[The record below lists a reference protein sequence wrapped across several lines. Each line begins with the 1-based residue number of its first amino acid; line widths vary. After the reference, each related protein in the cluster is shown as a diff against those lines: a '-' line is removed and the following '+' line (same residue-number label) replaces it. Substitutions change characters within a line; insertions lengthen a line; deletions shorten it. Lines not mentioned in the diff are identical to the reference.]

1 MDSLI
6 ARFPGK
12 PDADLVICEAHGV
25 AYQADMTA
33 QRVPYGADYLAKV
46 QAYEGS
52 PIATKVHAGRLQM
65 LRRHLKPGAS
75 LLDWGAGSGE
85 FVRDARGAGYAAKGF
100 DVIAETRAALAAAGA
115 FADEPTGFDA
125 LTLWDTLEHL
135 EAPDAVLSRVS
146 WGAAVFVSVPIFR
159 DLSRIRDSRHYR
171 PGEHLY
177 YFTAP
182 GLIYW
187 LALWGFRFLE
197 SSAHEIRAGRDSIG
211 AFAFRRDIPGH
222 REHRALFGA

>member
-1 MDSLI
+1 VDSLI
-6 ARFPGK
+6 ARFPGV
-12 PDADLVICEAHGV
+12 PDADLVICRDHGV

-33 QRVPYGADYLAKV
+33 ERVPYGAEYLAKV

-52 PIATKVHAGRLQM
+52 PIAAKAHAGRLAM
-65 LRRHLKPGAS
+65 MRRHLKPGAS
-75 LLDWGAGSGE
+75 VLDWGAGSGE
-85 FVRDARGAGYAAKGF
+85 FVRDARAAGVTARGF
-100 DVIAETRAALAAAGA
+100 DVIAETRAALAASGA
-115 FADEPTGFDA
+115 YADDPTGFDA

-146 WGAAVFVSVPIFR
+146 WGAAVFVSIPIFR
-159 DLSRIRDSRHYR
+159 DLARIRESRHYR

-182 GLIYW
+182 GFSYW
-187 LALWGFRFLE
+187 MALWGFRLLE
-197 SSAHEIRAGRDSIG
+197 QSAHEIIAGRDSIG

>member
-6 ARFPGK
+6 ARFPGVA
-12 PDADLVICEAHGV
+12 DRDLVVCEAHGV
-25 AYQADMTA
+25 AYQADMA
-33 QRVPYGADYLAKV
+33 AERVPYGAEYLAKV

-52 PIATKVHAGRLQM
+52 PIATRVNAGRIAM
-65 LRRHLKPGAS
+65 LRRHLPAGGS
-75 LLDWGAGSGE
+75 VLDWGAGSGE
-85 FVRDARGAGYAAKGF
+85 FVRDARAAGFTAAGF

-115 FADEPTGFDA
+115 FSDDPARFDG

-135 EAPDAVLSRVS
+135 EAPDAVLSRVG
-146 WGAAVFVSVPIFR
+146 WGAAVFVSLPIFR
-159 DLSRIRDSRHYR
+159 SLAQIRESRHYR

-182 GLIYW
+182 GFAYW
-187 LALWGFRFLE
+187 MALWGFRLLE

-222 REHRALFGA
+222 REHKALLGA

>member
-100 DVIAETRAALAAAGA
+100 DVIAETRAALVALAELLRDGALGDAGYRAALGA
-115 FADEPTGFDA
+115 LGADD
-125 LTLWDTLEHL
+125 D
-135 EAPDAVLSRVS
+135 
-146 WGAAVFVSVPIFR
+146 GAAVPV
-159 DLSRIRDSRHYR
+159 
-171 PGEHLY
+171 
-177 YFTAP
+177 
-182 GLIYW
+182 
-187 LALWGFRFLE
+187 
-197 SSAHEIRAGRDSIG
+197 
-211 AFAFRRDIPGH
+211 
-222 REHRALFGA
+222 